1 MAKVPESVARFLQRK
16 RIAVAGVS
24 RHADVTAN
32 ALFKKLKD
40 SGYEVFRVNPN
51 AEVVEGVKCYAN
63 VMSVRGKID
72 GVVIATHPQVSAY

>member
-1 MAKVPESVARFLQRK
+1 MARVPESVARFLKGK
-16 RIAVAGVS
+16 RFAVAGVS
-24 RHADVTAN
+24 RHADVAAN
-32 ALFKKLKD
+32 AVFKKLRD
-40 SGYEVFRVNPN
+40 CGYEVFPVNPN